1 MSIAGHCQGHA
12 EGAGGPA
19 SSAGSAPMVGMS
31 LKDQLDAIPT
41 PSKVANS
48 TPGSL
53 AGGVSSRATGQ
64 NLGAVGAPFSGGGP
78 RASTS
83 RAPQMSA
90 GGEPTA
96 AAATGAGAAPSQQ
109 TGEVPQWMRN
119 FQDHQSSIM
128 PASGSSVSAGAQSP
142 ASYGSGTPSATPS
155 YNSAGS
161 GYEPPAQGSGYAVMI
176 GSVIFICVIMFV
188 YMMMNK
194 PQASPVTAPT
204 SSSSSVSES
213 GAGSMNQLNGSNTL
227 PSGQGNVQMPA
238 SNFQTS
244 SPTVPTAAPDAQSYQ
259 QSLSPNPVPGTP
271 PNDGLSPNPVPEAA
285 SPSPNPVP
293 GITPGAPNPVP
304 GITPGAPNPVPG
316 ITPGA
321 PNPVPMQV
329 PATNP

>member
-1 MSIAGHCQGHA
+1 MSAENCHICGQTRNVSIAGHCQGHA
-12 EGAGGPA
+12 EGAA
-19 SSAGSAPMVGMS
+19 SSAGSSPMVGMS

-48 TPGSL
+48 APGSL

-64 NLGAVGAPFSGGGP
+64 NLGAVGAPSSGGGP

-90 GGEPTA
+90 GGEPA
-96 AAATGAGAAPSQQ
+96 PATGAGAAPSPQ
-109 TGEVPQWMRN
+109 TGDVPQWMRN

-142 ASYGSGTPSATPS
+142 ASYGSGAPSATPS
-155 YNSAGS
+155 YNSASS

-194 PQASPVTAPT
+194 PQASPVTSPT
-204 SSSSSVSES
+204 SSGSSVSES
-213 GAGSMNQLNGSNTL
+213 GAGLMTQSAGSNTL

-238 SNFQTS
+238 SNFQSS
-244 SPTVPTAAPDAQSYQ
+244 SPAVPTAAPDTQSY
-259 QSLSPNPVPGTP
+259 P
-271 PNDGLSPNPVPEAA
+271 PAI
-285 SPSPNPVP
+285 SPNPVP
-293 GITPGAPNPVP
+293 GIAPEAPNPVPGIAPGAPNPVP
-304 GITPGAPNPVPG
+304 T
-316 ITPGA
+316 
-321 PNPVPMQV
+321 QV